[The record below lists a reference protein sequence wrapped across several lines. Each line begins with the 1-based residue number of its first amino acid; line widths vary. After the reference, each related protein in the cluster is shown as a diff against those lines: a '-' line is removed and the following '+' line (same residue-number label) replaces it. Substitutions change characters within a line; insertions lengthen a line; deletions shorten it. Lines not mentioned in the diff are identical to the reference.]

1 MARRRLM
8 SLLGVGLTGVAVAA
22 TTGGSPVDQAQG
34 PAITVYK
41 TATCGCCGKWVDHMK
56 KAGFAVRT
64 VDTDDLTEVKQA
76 SGVPMRLRTCHTA
89 LVEGYVIEGHVPADL
104 VERLLKEKPAGAG
117 LAVAGMPMGSP
128 GMEGVRR
135 DAYEVLLFSKDG
147 KTTVYAKR

>member
-1 MARRRLM
+1 MARLRVM
-8 SLLGVGLTGVAVAA
+8 SLLGVGLAGGAVAA
-22 TTGGSPVDQAQG
+22 TTGGNPVDQAQG

-64 VDTDDLTEVKQA
+64 VDTDDLTEIKQA

-89 LVEGYVIEGHVPADL
+89 LIEGYVIEGHVPADL

-128 GMEGVRR
+128 GMEGVKK
-135 DAYEVLLFSKDG
+135 DAYEVLLFGKDG